1 MRPTILIMINKYL
14 EEYQKKLDGNFVTDI
29 ATECQGGARINY
41 LFHENY
47 KKSIMNVDP
56 FEHLTEQDI
65 QTAIKNS
72 AAMNPSLFVPEGAFE
87 VLVKQQIARLLE
99 PSLELVKGVG
109 EELERLILEIKLPEL
124 NRYYKLQSKM
134 HDVMQCVLNECLMPC
149 SEQVTNIIEIETA
162 LINTNHPDFIGSA
175 DSLLNL
181 F

>member
-1 MRPTILIMINKYL
+1 
-14 EEYQKKLDGNFVTDI
+14 
-29 ATECQGGARINY
+29 
-41 LFHENY
+41 
-47 KKSIMNVDP
+47 MNVDP

-99 PSLELVKGVG
+99 PSLELLKGVG

-134 HDVMQCVLNECLMPC
+134 HDVMQCVLNECIIPC
-149 SEQVTNIIEIETA
+149 SE
-162 LINTNHPDFIGSA
+162 
-175 DSLLNL
+175 
-181 F
+181 